1 MSKVLLNEFGKRLIQ
16 NVRDRT
22 ILQWKKILSG
32 QMKAEH
38 WIQTR
43 SHLKNICNNAEEL
56 SDILVPE
63 VAESML
69 FHLLQWF
76 DEEEQF
82 RITAEIDDKK
92 TANLAEESDG
102 FAGELFTEDGWI
114 SRFGKE
120 Q

>member
-1 MSKVLLNEFGKRLIQ
+1 MNKTLLDEFGKRLIQ

-22 ILQWKKILSG
+22 ILRWKKILSG
-32 QMKAEH
+32 QMKAEQC
-38 WIQTR
+38 IQTR
-43 SHLKNICNNAEEL
+43 SHLISICENAEEL

-69 FHLLQWF
+69 FHLLQWL

-82 RITAEIDDKK
+82 RIAGEIDQQK
-92 TANLAEESDG
+92 TENLAEDSDG

-114 SRFGKE
+114 SRFG